1 MPPYLEAPLLALAR
15 GLYDRGQGVPE
26 ERAAWAVNDLGSFLE
41 HAGRRT
47 SLLLAVATL
56 VLEWCPLFFIGAFS
70 RMSRL
75 SNERLSRYLERFDRS
90 RLALVLML
98 PKALLSL
105 VYYEHPDAIRETGYD
120 GQCLLGE
127 LPKDVG
133 LVQLRKRAGHDASAA
148 RSEPKANPCPEE
160 SLLRAYPGGRG

>member
-26 ERAAWAVNDLGSFLE
+26 ARAEWAVNDLASFVQ

-47 SLLLAVATL
+47 AFLLALTTL
-56 VLEWCPLFFIGAFS
+56 VVEWCPLLFIGAFS

-75 SNERLSRYLERFDRS
+75 SSDGLARYLERFDRS
-90 RLALVLML
+90 RLSIVLIL

-105 VYYEHPDAIRETGYD
+105 VYYEHPEAIRETGYD

-127 LPKDVG
+127 LPKNVG
-133 LVQLRKRAGHDASAA
+133 LVQLRKPVKDEA
-148 RSEPKANPCPEE
+148 RV
-160 SLLRAYPGGRG
+160 